1 MFQQKHTLKFP
12 LITSPYMYKNKCYI
26 PISSLLY
33 NKLLKKAISFFIFSL
48 HFKEKRGTIIL
59 NYNLSGNLSMYIEC
73 LTKPSGEKL
82 NKWKEFLTESDLLP
96 DLSVDKTVLVWDD
109 SELIACGS
117 RKDNVLKCIAVSKNR
132 QGENLTATVITAL
145 RQDALNA
152 GFNHLFLY
160 TKPENEE
167 IFSSL
172 FFYPVAQTDKV
183 LLLENKKNG
192 ISDFLDSLPKH
203 AQNGVTGS
211 IVMNCNPFTLGHQY
225 LIETASNECDH
236 LYVFCVSEDK
246 SEFSYKDR
254 FEMIKL
260 GTAHL
265 KNVTVLPTGPY
276 LISSATFPDYF
287 IKNREKKEEI
297 HCLLDVEIFTKHYAP
312 HFLINKRYVG
322 TEPISKATDM
332 YNKTLKEYLPKSGIE
347 LKEIKRL
354 ESNNAPISASKV
366 RQIIKSGDIK
376 SIKSLLPQT
385 TYDYLIGKK
394 LI

>member
-1 MFQQKHTLKFP
+1 
-12 LITSPYMYKNKCYI
+12 
-26 PISSLLY
+26 
-33 NKLLKKAISFFIFSL
+33 
-48 HFKEKRGTIIL
+48 
-59 NYNLSGNLSMYIEC
+59 MYIET
-73 LTKPSGEKL
+73 LTKLNGEKL
-82 NKWKEFLTESDLLP
+82 NTWKSFLTEADLLP
-96 DLSVDKTVLVWDD
+96 DLSVDKTVLVWDA

-117 RKDNVLKCIAVSKNR
+117 RKDNVLKCIAVSKKH
-132 QGENLTATVITAL
+132 QGKNLTATVITAL
-145 RQDALNA
+145 RQDALSS

-172 FFYPVAQTDKV
+172 FFYPVARTDKV
-183 LLLENKKNG
+183 LLLESKRDGIISFLNSLLKKK
-192 ISDFLDSLPKH
+192 SD
-203 AQNGVTGS
+203 GVTGS

-225 LIETASNECDH
+225 LIETASKECEH

-246 SEFSYKDR
+246 SEFSFADR

-265 KNVTVLPTGPY
+265 KNLSVLPTGPY

-287 IKNREKKEEI
+287 LKNREKKEEI
-297 HCLLDVEIFTKHYAP
+297 HCLLDIEIFTKHYAP
-312 HFLINKRYVG
+312 YFSIDKRYVG

-332 YNKTLKEYLPKSGIE
+332 YNNALKEYLPKSGIE

-354 ESNNAPISASKV
+354 ECDSTPISASKV
-366 RQIIKSGDIK
+366 REIINSGDK
-376 SIKSLLPQT
+376 ESLKPLLPQT
-385 TYDYLIGKK
+385 TYDYLIEKN